1 MKTSFSQSN
10 RGRDE
15 RGMATIVVMA
25 LLAIV
30 LILVS
35 ANVRALSNLGREL
48 KFIDHKQ
55 TEHWKNEKIPNTFAS
70 ALVPN
75 STNSPAAAPLAAEEF

>member
-35 ANVRALSNLGREL
+35 ANVRALSNLSREL

-55 TEHWKNEKIPNTFAS
+55 TERWKAAKIPNVSAS
-70 ALVPN
+70 ALTPN
-75 STNSPAAAPLAAEEF
+75 STNSPAATSLVTE